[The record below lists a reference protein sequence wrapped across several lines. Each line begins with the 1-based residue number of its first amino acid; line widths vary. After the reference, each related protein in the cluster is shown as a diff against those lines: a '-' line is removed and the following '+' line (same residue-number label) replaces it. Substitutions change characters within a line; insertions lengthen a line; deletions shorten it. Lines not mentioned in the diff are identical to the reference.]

1 MRGGMVGDVKQEEE
15 KEPQGET
22 EFGDLSEHDLV
33 GGFEEEMET
42 S

>member
-1 MRGGMVGDVKQEEE
+1 MVGDVKQEEE
-15 KEPQGET
+15 EEPQGET
-22 EFGDLSEHDLV
+22 EFGDLSEPDLV

>member
-1 MRGGMVGDVKQEEE
+1 MVGEVKQEEE
-15 KEPQGET
+15 REPQETT
-22 EFGDLSEHDLV
+22 EFGDISEHDLV